1 MLFDRATIWIPTTNV
16 GYPKFIDLQ
25 YLKSDVKYSY
35 QSFLWDKLKC
45 GPKIVMSEG
54 RTIIERV
61 AEDIVDDPIDAIVQ
75 TVSPLKKNDTVNS
88 FHLKAWN
95 YDPEALVGLSKKTN
109 K

>member
-1 MLFDRATIWIPTTNV
+1 MLFDPATIWIPTTNV

-45 GPKIVMSEG
+45 GPKIIMSEG